1 MQILEN
7 SNAVEKV
14 LPLVILLENY
24 LLTAEEK

>member
-7 SNAVEKV
+7 STVVEKV
-14 LPLVILLENY
+14 LPLVILLGNY

>member
-7 SNAVEKV
+7 SNVVGKV

-24 LLTAEEK
+24 LLTADKK

>member
-7 SNAVEKV
+7 SSAVEKV